1 MMMMTNFS
9 SSSFFC
15 FLFFCLLSSCT
26 NNNNKM
32 MLMTTNAFVVT
43 SATASAKSRTLSLPR
58 LNSALQDLTSK
69 LVVDVPSVNIPS
81 MDALSGSGLNLD
93 PLVLGGSVVAVLGV
107 VAVVASSFLSGS
119 GKDNASSSS
128 STRAA
133 ATAAAKEPEPEVVDV
148 SIPYNAAAL
157 LAYQQ
162 TVIGRE
168 TTTDDDEFAEFEQLY
183 QQMAVAQVIVK
194 QKERALQRLQQEF
207 ASKYPSA
214 VQAPVQSTNADAAV
228 NGSAVINGSGGSVQE
243 TVNA

>member
-93 PLVLGGSVVAVLGV
+93 PLVLGGSVVAVLALGV
-107 VAVVASSFLSGS
+107 IVAASSFLSGS
-119 GKDNASSSS
+119 GKDNASSS

-133 ATAAAKEPEPEVVDV
+133 ATAAAKEPEPEPVVDV

-162 TVIGRE
+162 TIVGRE
-168 TTTDDDEFAEFEQLY
+168 TTPADDPAEFAEFEQLY

-207 ASKYPSA
+207 ASKYPSTTATA
-214 VQAPVQSTNADAAV
+214 VV
-228 NGSAVINGSGGSVQE
+228 NGSTVVINGSDSNVQE